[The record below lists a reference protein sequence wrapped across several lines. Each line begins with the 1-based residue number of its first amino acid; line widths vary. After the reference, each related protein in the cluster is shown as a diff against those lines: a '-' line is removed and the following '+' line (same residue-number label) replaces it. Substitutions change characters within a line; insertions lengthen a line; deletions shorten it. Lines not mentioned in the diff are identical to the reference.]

1 MEGAHFHL
9 LVNHLPFI
17 IPGIASLILIAGFF
31 LKSDVI
37 KRVAFSIYVIGAIS
51 TLPAFGSGEDA
62 EEAIENLPGV
72 SHKLIHNHEE
82 AAESFAYLS
91 YLLGAMAALSLWAN
105 YRKRSPAKITQY
117 LVLAMAIIVLYYAK
131 ITGTSGGEIRHPEI
145 RSEASA
151 AITADTSQSKRAHAE
166 GEEEDHD

>member
-17 IPGIASLILIAGFF
+17 IPGIASLILIAGLL

-82 AAESFAYLS
+82 AAESFAFLS

-105 YRKRSPAKITQY
+105 YSKRSPAKLTQY
-117 LVLAMAIIVLYYAK
+117 LVLVMAIVVLYYAK
-131 ITGTSGGEIRHPEI
+131 VTGTTGGEIRHPEI

-151 AITADTSQSKRAHAE
+151 AVAADTSDVKRTHS
-166 GEEEDHD
+166 EEDHD

>member
-17 IPGIASLILIAGFF
+17 IPGIASLILITGFL

-37 KRVAFSIYVIGAIS
+37 KRVAFSVYIVGAIS

-62 EEAIENLPGV
+62 EEAIEHLPGV
-72 SHKLIHNHEE
+72 SHKLIHIHEE
-82 AAESFAYLS
+82 AAESFAFLS
-91 YLLGAMAALSLWAN
+91 YLLGAMSALSLWAN
-105 YRKRSPAKITQY
+105 YRKRSPAKLTQY
-117 LVLAMAIIVLYYAK
+117 LVLVMALIVLYYAK

-151 AITADTSQSKRAHAE
+151 AIAADTSRVKKTNS
-166 GEEEDHD
+166 EEEHD